1 MTAKLVWVTPNAEQM
16 IVQMARVSSPKN
28 ESNMETAPRLLK
40 YLIDHK
46 HWSPFE
52 MANLC
57 VEIHTTRAIS
67 AQIIR
72 HRSFTFQEF
81 SQRYATATELG
92 GPVIP
97 HLRRQD
103 FKNRQNSIDD
113 LPANVLASY
122 YRRISNL
129 FEETEHLYN
138 EMVSAGVAKECARS
152 ILPITTPTR
161 MYINGTLRSYI
172 HYLQVRCSNETQ
184 AEHREVAEEIKGI
197 FCKQFPVISEAVFS
211 KEPMT

>member
-72 HRSFTFQEF
+72 HRSFTFQEW

-92 GPVIP
+92 RPIVP

-113 LPANVLASY
+113 LPANLLASY

-129 FEETEHLYN
+129 FEETEHLYS

-161 MYINGTLRSYI
+161 MYMNGTLRSYI

-211 KEPMT
+211 KESMT

>member
-40 YLIDHK
+40 YLIDHN

-92 GPVIP
+92 RPTVP

-138 EMVSAGVAKECARS
+138 EMISAGVAKECARS

>member
-72 HRSFTFQEF
+72 HRSFTFQEW

-92 GPVIP
+92 SPIVP

-161 MYINGTLRSYI
+161 MYMNGTLRSYI

-184 AEHREVAEEIKGI
+184 AEHREVAEEIKVI

-211 KEPMT
+211 KEPLT

>member
-72 HRSFTFQEF
+72 HRSFTFQEW

-92 GPVIP
+92 RPIIP

-161 MYINGTLRSYI
+161 MYMNGTIRSYI

-184 AEHREVAEEIKGI
+184 AEHREVAENIKVI
-197 FCKQFPVISEAVFS
+197 FCKQFPVISEAVFP
-211 KEPMT
+211 KGPIT